1 MERKRVKERKKENNR
16 KTTSSHRCRILVLV
30 FKHDNLKAV
39 DFVQLLDGIVHL
51 GKVRKDQPIKE

>member
-1 MERKRVKERKKENNR
+1 MKERKKENNR

-30 FKHDNLKAV
+30 LEHDNLKAV